1 VAADPC
7 PEETRAEEDAVAR
20 SAYEFVEA
28 AKATIEGVTPDQLA
42 AELASGDVVVVD
54 VRDSQEREHNGYI
67 PGSIHIARV
76 ALEFV
81 ADPTSPFHDA
91 RLHPSG
97 RVVVHCA
104 LGLGSALATARLKEM
119 GYEEAANLEG
129 GYEAWVAAGQQV
141 EYSATA
147 RDRLLG

>member
-1 VAADPC
+1 M
-7 PEETRAEEDAVAR
+7 AR
-20 SAYEFVEA
+20 SALEFVEA

-76 ALEFV
+76 ALEFA
-81 ADPTSPFHDA
+81 ADPASSFHDPHLDPK
-91 RLHPSG
+91 R

-119 GYEEAANLEG
+119 GYEAAANLDG
-129 GYEAWVAAGQQV
+129 GYEAWVAAGQRI

>member
-1 VAADPC
+1 M
-7 PEETRAEEDAVAR
+7 TR
-20 SAYEFVEA
+20 SASELVEQ

-54 VRDSQEREHNGYI
+54 VRDSQEREDKGYI
-67 PGSIHIARV
+67 PGSIHVARV

-91 RLHPSG
+91 RLDPKH
-97 RVVVHCA
+97 RVVLHCA
-104 LGLGSALATARLKEM
+104 LGLGSALATARLREM
-119 GYEEAANLEG
+119 GYEAAANLEG
-129 GYEAWVAAGQQV
+129 GYEAWVAAGQRI